1 MNGLNKHIRLR
12 LLDKEHVYKRF
23 WGLKTI
29 NVTQRK
35 KIEKKKLKTVQNY
48 SKEIKIQLLFIST
61 IYGDGLFQNKA
72 ISEA

>member
-12 LLDKEHVYKRF
+12 LLDKEHVYKRL
-23 WGLKTI
+23 WGLKQCNTKEK
-29 NVTQRK
+29 NRK
-35 KIEKKKLKTVQNY
+35 KKKLKTVQNY
-48 SKEIKIQLLFIST
+48 SKEIKSQLLFIST

>member
-1 MNGLNKHIRLR
+1 MGI
-12 LLDKEHVYKRF
+12 
-23 WGLKTI
+23 KTI

-48 SKEIKIQLLFIST
+48 SKEIKSQLLFISS
-61 IYGDGLFQNKA
+61 IHGDGLFQNKA